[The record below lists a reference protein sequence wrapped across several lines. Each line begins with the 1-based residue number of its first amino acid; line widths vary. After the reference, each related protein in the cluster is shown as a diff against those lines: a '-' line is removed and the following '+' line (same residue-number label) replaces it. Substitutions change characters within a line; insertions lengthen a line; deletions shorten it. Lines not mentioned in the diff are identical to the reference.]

1 MIYSYDKKRLQFK
14 KIKLVKPSLV
24 LFAAMVSL
32 TITSYLVGRYQ
43 NIKSLSQF
51 EKNVVLVNM
60 NSEPFHE
67 EELVVLMKELKIKF
81 PHIVMAQS
89 ILETGDFK
97 SHIFKENHNL
107 FGMKQAMS
115 RVNTAKGTKNNHAYY
130 DTWEESVY
138 DYAFYQCR
146 FLGGIGSEEDYFKY
160 LGNSY
165 AEAGNYVVMLKKVI
179 EDRKLKEKF
188 Q

>member
-43 NIKSLSQF
+43 NIKNLSQF

-60 NSEPFHE
+60 NSEPFRE
-67 EELVVLMKELKIKF
+67 DELVVLMKELKIKF